1 MVTIFSQGHVI
12 WVLEIQDLLIFLWS
26 VVCKWP
32 AINVT
37 LLALKI
43 ATQNT
48 RLIGYFPIVL
58 MKVFE
63 LYIFDLYITSFED
76 ICEVYFCS

>member
-1 MVTIFSQGHVI
+1 MNHIPQPQEKNHDYYFQSGTSLG
-12 WVLEIQDLLIFLWS
+12 VLNIQVLLSFLWS

-32 AINVT
+32 VINVT

-43 ATQNT
+43 ATHNT

-58 MKVFE
+58 MK
-63 LYIFDLYITSFED
+63 IF
-76 ICEVYFCS
+76 